1 MSQFGQM
8 ALQLTDT
15 AMVGH
20 YSNTSLA
27 ASAFAGSVYAIFLV
41 FGMATSTFVSTLV
54 SQAYGASQHRRCGEI
69 LRHALVINLVMA
81 IAIAI
86 LIEIGIPLLFIFGQD
101 PVVLREATPYLS
113 VIAWSSIPI
122 FLFQVLRQYSEALN
136 RALPP
141 LFITILAVGLN
152 ALLNWIFIFGNLGMP
167 ELGLLGAGYATL
179 LCRILMAAGLAILIF
194 KDPFYRGFFPSNW
207 LAALQ
212 QKLIKKSLKIGL
224 SAGFQG
230 LFEVGTFAMAA
241 VMMGWLGVNELA
253 AHQVTLSLAATTY
266 MFALGISFAA
276 TILVGNAYGRG
287 DMNEAKRAGASALL
301 LGLLMMGF
309 FGLVFAIGHELLP
322 RIFSKDAEILNIAS
336 GLMIWAAIFQ
346 IFDGTQIIS
355 LGCLRGLSDLKIP
368 TWITGINYG
377 FFALPFAYVL
387 GFHTSLGGVGI
398 WVGLTL
404 GLMTAAFA
412 LSFRFIR
419 LVKHH

>member
-41 FGMATSTFVSTLV
+41 FGMATTTFVSTLV
-54 SQAYGASQHRRCGEI
+54 SQAYGAGQHRRCGEI
-69 LRHALVINLVMA
+69 LRHALVINLFMA
-81 IAIAI
+81 IGIAA
-86 LIEIGIPLLFIFGQD
+86 LIELGIPFLFIFGQD
-101 PVVLREATPYLS
+101 LDVLTEATPYLS
-113 VIAWSSIPI
+113 VIGWSSLPI

-136 RALPP
+136 RTLPP
-141 LFITILAVGLN
+141 LLITIAAIGLN
-152 ALLNWIFIFGNLGMP
+152 ALLNWMFIFGNFGMP

-179 LCRILMAAGLAILIF
+179 VCRLLMVLGLAILIF
-194 KDPFYRGFFPSNW
+194 RDPFYREFFPSRW
-207 LAALQ
+207 LAGLQ
-212 QKLIKKSLKIGL
+212 QKLIQNSLKIGL
-224 SAGFQG
+224 PAGFQG

-241 VMMGWLGVNELA
+241 VMMGWVGVNELA
-253 AHQVTLSLAATTY
+253 AHQVALSLAATTY

-287 DMNEAKRAGASALL
+287 RMNEAKKAGASALL
-301 LGLLMMGF
+301 LGLIVMGF
-309 FGLVFAIGHELLP
+309 FGLVFAVGHELLP
-322 RIFSKDAEILNIAS
+322 RIYSKDAEILKIAS
-336 GLMIWAAIFQ
+336 VFMIWAAVFQ

-377 FFALPFAYVL
+377 FFALPLAYVL
-387 GFHTSLGGVGI
+387 GFHTSLAGVGI
-398 WVGLTL
+398 WVGLSV
-404 GLMTAAFA
+404 GLMTAAIA
-412 LSFRFIR
+412 LSYRFIR